1 MTYYFQ
7 NKQRNKEFPIPLR
20 EYKTEVSELNSL
32 KNNGYVKEGTNK
44 QKSGKDKEDPSWNL

>member
-44 QKSGKDKEDPSWNL
+44 QKSGKDKEDPS